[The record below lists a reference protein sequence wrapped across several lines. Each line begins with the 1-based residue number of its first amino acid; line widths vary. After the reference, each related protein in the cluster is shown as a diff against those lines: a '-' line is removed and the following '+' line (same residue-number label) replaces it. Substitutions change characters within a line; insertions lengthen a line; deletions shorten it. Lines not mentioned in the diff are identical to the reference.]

1 MAKDKAEKVEL
12 EVEEVK
18 EVKVKK
24 SDARIAFE
32 AVIEEYKKSNPE
44 KYEAK
49 KAELEAKLAAIK

>member
-1 MAKDKAEKVEL
+1 MAKDKAVKVEL
-12 EVEEVK
+12 EEVK